1 MDKKKTRAVSVGGV
15 LVGGGNRISV
25 QSMTNT
31 DTRDAAATAAQIN
44 ALAAAGCDIVRVA
57 VPDEA
62 AARAIADIKRQ
73 ISLPLVVDIHFDY
86 RLALICMENGADK
99 VRINPGN
106 IGDMDKVRAV
116 CDMAKE
122 KHIPIRIGVN
132 GGSLE
137 KLCCKNTARRPR
149 RHLSKV
155 RSGT

>member
-1 MDKKKTRAVSVGGV
+1 M
-15 LVGGGNRISV
+15 
-25 QSMTNT
+25 
-31 DTRDAAATAAQIN
+31 
-44 ALAAAGCDIVRVA
+44 RVA

-62 AARAIADIKRQ
+62 AARATDIKRQ

-122 KHIPIRIGVN
+122 KHIQSVSASTAARWKSI
-132 GGSLE
+132 
-137 KLCCKNTARRPR
+137 CCKNTVRRRR